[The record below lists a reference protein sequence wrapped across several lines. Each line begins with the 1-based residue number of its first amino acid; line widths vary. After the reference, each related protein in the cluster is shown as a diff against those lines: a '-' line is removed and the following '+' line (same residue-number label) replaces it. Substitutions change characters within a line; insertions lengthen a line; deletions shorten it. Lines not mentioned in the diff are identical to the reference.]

1 MLEIT
6 PVKAQTMKE
15 KILKTLEAYYITNK
29 EVLSDFEIKDLENQI
44 SYMKNMI
51 KEETNMKTQIKNATA
66 IYTGGGVYIYYGQ
79 LTDGNWFRACD
90 DWEGIEICDSDTS
103 VEEADYNE
111 FYEEHTLKILDG
123 NEYKTFW
130 NEMLLWIIHNI
141 PEGNY
146 QVDDLE
152 NRMIKE
158 EN

>member
-130 NEMLLWIIHNI
+130 NEMLLWIVHNI